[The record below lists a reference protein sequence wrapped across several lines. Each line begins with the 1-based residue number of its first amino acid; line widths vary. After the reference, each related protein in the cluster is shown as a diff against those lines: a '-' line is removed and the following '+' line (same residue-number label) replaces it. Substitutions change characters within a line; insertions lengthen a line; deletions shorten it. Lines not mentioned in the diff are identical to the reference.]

1 MIKEKEKEIFSII
14 ERNLQLWNFDLVE
27 SIYYTNYKLSVNIE
41 TKFYNFLYLTGNIGK
56 YILEEERLND
66 EILYTRKILLNGNI
80 NYQNIKDNLYE
91 RVSKD
96 ILSCYLLNKNF
107 YFCDTN
113 DSIDN
118 LLDLYKNYIH
128 GSSNIITR
136 NYFIA
141 TLIRFCV
148 ILGKQELFYI
158 KEGFDLR
165 YYLLQ
170 KMYDINTSGSKI
182 YHSLFIDELQD
193 QLKNGN
199 IKSEVKFAI
208 CMYGMLRG
216 DWKGTLEKNIK
227 IAKEQLNADIF
238 LFTWSKKQ
246 DWQNITT
253 GGDCWV
259 DRKLAKDFFQESPKE
274 ILKTSDLKK
283 NMPNVF
289 SRLNHDIFSKYNYSE
304 LKNLIEYYENFR
316 GLLVED
322 QQKVQQDESLSSN
335 IEFMYYA
342 IYKSF
347 KILEKYEES
356 NNIKYD
362 YIIHMRVDSEILIE
376 GCLKNEI
383 IKLRSNNIYDL
394 KTLAGN
400 GVGNVVGSRNV
411 INIYSSLYVHR
422 KFYKNLMIANTK
434 DPHEMFFKWLSF
446 NGIYSIKPNFKIE
459 HRYTK
464 AQNGY
469 IMPDISK
476 ELYLDLLNLRDKFD
490 TKKLDKFIYFFQKVT
505 KKYCKEKLTDS
516 VYFSAKSRIKNHL
529 AYQFGLTM
537 IQYSRNILGYVKMP
551 FILFETFRQYQNK
564 KKEYYERISENPKFI
579 LPKIK
584 EYADYQEAI
593 KLKESITYRLGQA
606 LIQAN

>member
-1 MIKEKEKEIFSII
+1 
-14 ERNLQLWNFDLVE
+14 
-27 SIYYTNYKLSVNIE
+27 
-41 TKFYNFLYLTGNIGK
+41 
-56 YILEEERLND
+56 
-66 EILYTRKILLNGNI
+66 
-80 NYQNIKDNLYE
+80 
-91 RVSKD
+91 
-96 ILSCYLLNKNF
+96 
-107 YFCDTN
+107 
-113 DSIDN
+113 
-118 LLDLYKNYIH
+118 
-128 GSSNIITR
+128 
-136 NYFIA
+136 
-141 TLIRFCV
+141 
-148 ILGKQELFYI
+148 QELFYI

-411 INIYSSLYVHR
+411 IN
-422 KFYKNLMIANTK
+422 
-434 DPHEMFFKWLSF
+434 
-446 NGIYSIKPNFKIE
+446 
-459 HRYTK
+459 
-464 AQNGY
+464 
-469 IMPDISK
+469 
-476 ELYLDLLNLRDKFD
+476 
-490 TKKLDKFIYFFQKVT
+490 
-505 KKYCKEKLTDS
+505 
-516 VYFSAKSRIKNHL
+516 
-529 AYQFGLTM
+529 
-537 IQYSRNILGYVKMP
+537 
-551 FILFETFRQYQNK
+551 
-564 KKEYYERISENPKFI
+564 
-579 LPKIK
+579 
-584 EYADYQEAI
+584 
-593 KLKESITYRLGQA
+593 
-606 LIQAN
+606 